1 MSKKN
6 EMVVRS
12 SWKRQTLLGG
22 AVVGAGAGLV
32 AAYLLTRRAARQ
44 NRESA
49 LTPIEAFELGVLVV
63 GLLRAIA
70 SLGDKK

>member
-6 EMVVRS
+6 EMVVS
-12 SWKRQTLLGG
+12 NSWKTQTLMGG
-22 AVVGAGAGLV
+22 ALIGAGAGIL
-32 AAYLLTRRAARQ
+32 AAYLLTRRATRQ
-44 NRESA
+44 HRESA
-49 LTPIEAFELGVLVV
+49 LTPMEGIELGVLVV